1 MNGMALLRR
10 LWKLIMAGTT
20 QLASTLRFMSQ
31 LEHENVDHHVQQL
44 ARETSVCP
52 WRAQIPS
59 TGTGSLNLYGWCY
72 ARCAE
77 CSLFDY
83 FFLLFP

>member
-1 MNGMALLRR
+1 MALLRR

-20 QLASTLRFMSQ
+20 QLASTLRFMNQ

-44 ARETSVCP
+44 AREASVCL

-59 TGTGSLNLYGWCY
+59 TGTGSLNIYGLVL
-72 ARCAE
+72 
-77 CSLFDY
+77 CSVCRMQFDY
-83 FFLLFP
+83 FFLLFS